1 MVWITCGWLWCF
13 YQLFGLSFWRHP
25 FTAEDHCMSKRWNA
39 TFLQI
44 CSIKKQAYL
53 HIWSEGDFSANFHFW
68 VNYSFKWHLVL
79 HNIIILQEMTTY
91 YQRIIFFINFV
102 MSVVLV
108 GLCLFDQITLRS
120 KGLEQEWYIP
130 PFCLPFL
137 CWMALVFSG
146 KKEITLCIPLMCL
159 QKINNSGCMG
169 SGGQWWQLL
178 RTRRRL
184 MWKNRN

>member
-1 MVWITCGWLWCF
+1 MDDCDVFISCLDSHSDGTHSLQRIIAWASDGMLHF
-13 YQLFGLSFWRHP
+13 
-25 FTAEDHCMSKRWNA
+25 SK
-39 TFLQI
+39 
-44 CSIKKQAYL
+44 SVPIKKQAYL

-159 QKINNSGCMG
+159 QKSITLAAWALVDNDDNS
-169 SGGQWWQLL
+169 SG
-178 RTRRRL
+178 RAVD
-184 MWKNRN
+184 